1 MMMHPDPPTVKILTY
16 NLHKGRSA
24 LRRDVLAEIADA
36 LAERAPDLLTCQE
49 VFHGTR
55 DTRHQCEVLAEAL
68 DHAHVFGPNAFY
80 RKGCHG
86 NATFAR
92 LPVAEHV
99 NIDVTQSTLEKR
111 GILHATLQDG
121 PGTIETMN
129 VHFSLTRRQ
138 RARQWRRLLET
149 LPEDLA
155 VPTIVCG
162 DFNDWSGSLDRVAR
176 RSGTFHNAL
185 WNLPTPA
192 RQSYPAQRPLLAL
205 DRIYLRG
212 FRVVSAEVLRGQPW
226 SRLSDHLPIE
236 VVVERTP

>member
-1 MMMHPDPPTVKILTY
+1 MMHPCRPIVKILTY

-24 LRRDVLAEIADA
+24 LRRDVLVQIAGA
-36 LAERAPDLLTCQE
+36 LAERAPDVLACQE

-55 DTRHQCEVLAEAL
+55 DSRHQCEVLAEAL

-86 NATFAR
+86 NATFTG
-92 LPVAEHV
+92 LPIANHT
-99 NIDVTQSTLEKR
+99 NIDVSQSALEKR
-111 GILHATLQDG
+111 GILHATIRNDE
-121 PGTIETMN
+121 TAIETMN

-138 RARQWRRLLET
+138 RARQWRRLLES
-149 LPEDLA
+149 LPADLTI
-155 VPTIVCG
+155 PTIVCG
-162 DFNDWSGSLDRVAR
+162 DFNDWSGDLDRVAR

-185 WNLPTPA
+185 WNLPLPA
-192 RQSYPAQRPLLAL
+192 RQSFPARRPLLAL
-205 DRIYLRG
+205 DRVYLRG

-236 VVVERTP
+236 VVVERLP